1 MRFILLISSGIA
13 SVIAGCGNPSVIEI
27 SNTIDEERKNEI
39 VEIPMAELS
48 LPSGRPFVIRDAS
61 GAEMPYQITYDSLL
75 IFPATVAP
83 LATAVYYKEEGV
95 PAMVDTVAVG
105 RVYPDRADDLVWENQ
120 WSGYRAYGPA
130 YQANGG
136 MVFGYDIHT
145 KSVDYPAVDER
156 YTRELTQSNWDRL
169 HRLREEGRSEEAD
182 SLQRW
187 ISYHVDSGTGMDPYT
202 VGPTL
207 GAGASAFVLADSTLV
222 YPRSYQ
228 SCEILDNGPLRFT
241 VDMIFGP
248 LAVGGDTSV
257 IEHRLLTLDSGA
269 LLNRAVVRYDSLSDS
284 RTLATGIVVHRQNPD
299 GSMWDYDL
307 NIIAY
312 ADSTDNPCAGN
323 GVIYIGAFIPA
334 SGDATHPTVAFL
346 PLPEMKADAIGHM
359 ALLSSYTPGS
369 DYVYYWGAGWSK
381 HDIPTPEYWMD
392 LMQSFARRIN
402 SPLDV
407 TVLTSS
413 NK

>member
-1 MRFILLISSGIA
+1 M
-13 SVIAGCGNPSVIEI
+13 
-27 SNTIDEERKNEI
+27 
-39 VEIPMAELS
+39 
-48 LPSGRPFVIRDAS
+48 
-61 GAEMPYQITYDSLL
+61 
-75 IFPATVAP
+75 
-83 LATAVYYKEEGV
+83 
-95 PAMVDTVAVG
+95 
-105 RVYPDRADDLVWENQ
+105 
-120 WSGYRAYGPA
+120 
-130 YQANGG
+130 
-136 MVFGYDIHT
+136 
-145 KSVDYPAVDER
+145 
-156 YTRELTQSNWDRL
+156 
-169 HRLREEGRSEEAD
+169 
-182 SLQRW
+182 
-187 ISYHVDSGTGMDPYT
+187 
-202 VGPTL
+202 
-207 GAGASAFVLADSTLV
+207 
-222 YPRSYQ
+222 
-228 SCEILDNGPLRFT
+228 
-241 VDMIFGP
+241 
-248 LAVGGDTSV
+248 
-257 IEHRLLTLDSGA
+257 
-269 LLNRAVVRYDSLSDS
+269 RYDSLSDS

-359 ALLSSYTPGS
+359 ALLPSSPPVRAS
-369 DYVYYWGAGWSK
+369 VYYGGGAGWSK